1 MKNDQYSMYT
11 SLKILT
17 RLKSLFP
24 SRGKPLGVSGEH
36 GGLADIIEAKIE
48 HTDTLHPY
56 VQTQKHYEYV
66 QDECSALWG
75 RSESK
80 PTKLYG

>member
-1 MKNDQYSMYT
+1 MT
-11 SLKILT
+11 SVQCTHHLKILT

-56 VQTQKHYEYV
+56 KHKSIMNMYKMNAQHCGAEV
-66 QDECSALWG
+66 RANPSSCTA
-75 RSESK
+75 RK
-80 PTKLYG
+80 